1 MGNQCFVYRT
11 TNIESYERF
20 LEIRSCNYTD
30 IDFFFV
36 IDTSVYS
43 GELPDDDGVI
53 GINGDEIWDMWNGKL
68 WDKKYKTNT
77 QFYILNFYK
86 EHPNYDYYWL
96 YEDDIYMPNG
106 DYQEFF
112 REASSVECDFLHTT
126 QINDYSKDGYKSLI
140 YRTVDK
146 SLYEKYKYCTWI
158 QMFRLTPLACETLI
172 ENFTKSDRA
181 HAELAFP
188 SIIMNNGLSEITINN
203 SDIIRYRFIINN
215 RRLPDKL
222 LNAEY
227 RNVFYHPMKTK

>member
-20 LEIRSCNYTD
+20 LKIRSCNYPG

-112 REASSVECDFLHTT
+112 REASSVKCDFLHTT
-126 QINDYSKDGYKSLI
+126 RINDYSKDGYKSLI

-146 SLYEKYKYCTWI
+146 SLYEKYKYCTWV

-172 ENFTKSDRA
+172 ENFNKSDRA

-188 SIIMNNGLSEITINN
+188 SIIMNNGLSEITINK

>member
-20 LEIRSCNYTD
+20 LEIRSCNYPD

-126 QINDYSKDGYKSLI
+126 RINDYSKDGYKSLI

-172 ENFTKSDRA
+172 ENFNKSDRA

-188 SIIMNNGLSEITINN
+188 SIIMNNCLSEITINE